1 MEIYTY
7 IHVTETAPHSLPWY
21 LQDCSLLHQSLGI
34 TPPEWSPVYIV
45 PVVILV
51 ILVRVSSPPE
61 KLTGVICYQ
70 TPAAHVRSTDA
81 ISPTS
86 LHPPC
91 TTGTATTS
99 GSDVCCT
106 LLDAME
112 GACRGV
118 LSLVCRVLR
127 VYRRAVY
134 TAGTLFS

>member
-1 MEIYTY
+1 M
-7 IHVTETAPHSLPWY
+7 
-21 LQDCSLLHQSLGI
+21 LHN
-34 TPPEWSPVYIV
+34 
-45 PVVILV
+45 
-51 ILVRVSSPPE
+51 
-61 KLTGVICYQ
+61 
-70 TPAAHVRSTDA
+70 PAAHVLSTDA
-81 ISPTS
+81 IG
-86 LHPPC
+86 